1 MPLFQDLDKNFF
13 FPYNLTLNK
22 TLKLPLVGRSA
33 HCLVSKMDRD
43 VKNLVSFL
51 SLFIKNENGLGVLL
65 ADIEKLDQGQVLLL
79 LSSIGERVYSIDKAE
94 N

>member
-1 MPLFQDLDKNFF
+1 
-13 FPYNLTLNK
+13 
-22 TLKLPLVGRSA
+22 
-33 HCLVSKMDRD
+33 MDRD

-79 LSSIGERVYSIDKAE
+79 LSSIGERVYFIDKAE